1 MHRFFV
7 PPSWLEG
14 ERLSLTGPLAHQLG
28 RVLRMR
34 PGDHIVLLDNSG
46 WAVEVEVDQL
56 TPHGVQVHPV
66 NRWQPQTE
74 PRTHLCL
81 YQALTSEKKLDWVLQ
96 KGTELGVARFTPVI
110 TRRSL
115 LQSDVSEKKLERWQ
129 RILTEAAEQ
138 SGRARVPE
146 LTPPVPL
153 EQALADAT
161 GNLSLIATVEP
172 SARPL
177 RAVLEEQ
184 SVVPQQVDLFI
195 GPEGGF
201 ESGEV
206 ELARQQGAQ
215 PVSLGPRILRTE
227 TAGIVALAAILYALG
242 ELEPTG

>member
-46 WAVEVEVDQL
+46 WAVEVELDQL
-56 TPHGVQVHPV
+56 TPQSVQAHPV
-66 NRWQPQTE
+66 HRWQPQTE
-74 PRTHLCL
+74 PRTRLCL

-96 KGTELGVARFTPVI
+96 KGTELGAACFTPTI

-115 LQSDVSEKKLERWQ
+115 LQGDVSENKLERWR

-138 SGRARVPE
+138 SGRARIPE
-146 LTPPVPL
+146 LTPPMSL
-153 EQALADAT
+153 EQALSQAAD
-161 GNLSLIATVEP
+161 GHLSLIATVEP
-172 SARPL
+172 TARPL
-177 RAVLEEQ
+177 RAVLESQ
-184 SVVPQQVDLFI
+184 AAAPQQVDLFI

-201 ESGEV
+201 EPAEI
-206 ELARQQGAQ
+206 ELARQQGVQ
-215 PVSLGPRILRTE
+215 PISLGPRILRTE
-227 TAGIVALAAILYALG
+227 TAGIVALAAISYALG
-242 ELEPTG
+242 EMGQ